1 MSFEIYRRQY
11 YPSIHRHRKMKK
23 TLFVGLRILSD
34 LLCFAAVFTAMG
46 ILQNIEP
53 YRKGYFANDESIRYP
68 FHSSTVPSLVLYAV
82 SSVITVVVIVVVEV
96 IIARDYLSTKRRGI
110 PLVLYAIY
118 DHLIVSFFGYFL
130 TIAITDVGK
139 VAVGRLRPNFVDVC
153 QPTPTQTTPL
163 GYIFPYTC
171 AKGTT
176 STQRDILKSFPSGH
190 SSTAMYSAVFLCIY
204 FQLRWPRLGVPAV
217 RVGLQ
222 AICVSLGLAVCLSRI
237 VDNKHHWS
245 DVLSGGTLGT
255 TVAITVPFFVP
266 QFYFSESSE
275 DEEVEPEF
283 DTDLPMYDRN
293 CVGHLEFGRPSA
305 RVCLHANVNGF
316 ARTVHLTERPTH
328 LIKCFP
334 CSPFATTFDQAV
346 TSLAY

>member
-1 MSFEIYRRQY
+1 
-11 YPSIHRHRKMKK
+11 MKK

-110 PLVLYAIY
+110 PLVRLIILNSISIPQLQVLYAIY

-153 QPTPTQTTPL
+153 QPTPTQTTQL

-176 STQRDILKSFPSGH
+176 STQRDIL
-190 SSTAMYSAVFLCIY
+190 
-204 FQLRWPRLGVPAV
+204 
-217 RVGLQ
+217 
-222 AICVSLGLAVCLSRI
+222 
-237 VDNKHHWS
+237 
-245 DVLSGGTLGT
+245 
-255 TVAITVPFFVP
+255 
-266 QFYFSESSE
+266 
-275 DEEVEPEF
+275 
-283 DTDLPMYDRN
+283 
-293 CVGHLEFGRPSA
+293 
-305 RVCLHANVNGF
+305 
-316 ARTVHLTERPTH
+316 
-328 LIKCFP
+328 
-334 CSPFATTFDQAV
+334 
-346 TSLAY
+346 